1 LPLFGPSME
10 VTANGLTVVAGG
22 CHGSYRRSRHPS
34 RQPRPTRGIV
44 RDWSMKVIINTRANV
59 YVTYIIPDSPTP
71 GADPFQLTLSSVSL
85 LPLHI
90 HRTTSTSLLASTHR
104 NHSSLGPPRKC
115 LRRPL
120 IAKCNQESKLPL
132 WRGPPGRAQ
141 NLRMEVKKGG
151 RGTTQLVWGRKTLT
165 NLGHT
170 SLR

>member
-1 LPLFGPSME
+1 MPLFGPSME
-10 VTANGLTVVAGG
+10 VAASGLPVVAGG
-22 CHGSYRRSRHPS
+22 CHGSYSRSRHPS
-34 RQPRPTRGIV
+34 QQPRPTRGIV
-44 RDWSMKVIINTRANV
+44 RDWSIKVIINTRGNV

-71 GADPFQLTLSSVSL
+71 GDPLQLTLSSVSL
-85 LPLHI
+85 VPLHAR
-90 HRTTSTSLLASTHR
+90 RTTSTSPLASTHR
-104 NHSSLGPPRKC
+104 NHSSLAPPQKC
-115 LRRPL
+115 LQRPL

-151 RGTTQLVWGRKTLT
+151 RGTTRLVRGRKILT